1 MLLAL
6 ISIPVFSQ
14 VSYNIKAGM
23 NMSDFTKDD
32 FSKMKVG
39 FQIGVG
45 MDYAF
50 DNTWSFQPSLL
61 LTTKGA
67 KSDSEEDFEVK
78 ANPIYIELPLM
89 LAAKV
94 NVASD
99 VNVVFSAGPYA
110 AYGIGG
116 KNTVETS
123 GISVETDFFGDEDEG
138 GAKRFDAGVGAGV
151 GLELSKFLI
160 GFNAELGLTK
170 LYSDSSSKNLNFAV
184 TVGYRF

>member
-99 VNVVFSAGPYA
+99 VNVVFSAGPYV

-138 GAKRFDAGVGAGV
+138 GAKRFDAGVGTGV

-170 LYSDSSSKNLNFAV
+170 LYSDSSSKNINFAV